1 MANAT
6 DKTAVFE
13 QALQDAGCGDALKAR
28 CCECYE
34 DGDFGTLDRLLQK
47 QKQTLLDKVHE
58 GQKQIDCIDY
68 LAYTLKKDR
77 QLLK

>member
-13 QALQDAGCGDALKAR
+13 QTLKDAGCSEALKKH

-34 DGDFGTLDRLLQK
+34 DGDWSTLE
-47 QKQTLLDKVHE
+47 TLLKQQKIALLNKVHE

-68 LAYTLKKDR
+68 LAYTLNKDR
-77 QLLK
+77 